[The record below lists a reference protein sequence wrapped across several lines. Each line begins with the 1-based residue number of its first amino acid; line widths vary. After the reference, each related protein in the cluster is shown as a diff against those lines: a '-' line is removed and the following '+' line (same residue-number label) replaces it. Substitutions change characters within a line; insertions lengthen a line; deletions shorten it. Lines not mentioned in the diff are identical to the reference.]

1 MNETLLVVA
10 ATIIVGLLGVLGVGV
25 TQLSTRV
32 ERLEGYNHRLW
43 AYTRYLLDLYYR
55 HRSPDAPDP
64 APLPDDD

>member
-1 MNETLLVVA
+1 MNETLLVA
-10 ATIIVGLLGVLGVGV
+10 AVTIIVGLLGVLGVGV